1 MKNDLKDRTKLFAH
15 RCIKFAMAL
24 PDSVLGNHIR
34 KQLIRCSTS
43 VAANYRAACIAQSRA
58 GFIAKLSIAL
68 EEVDETSFWMEFAI
82 EEKLLTTDKAAAL
95 MQEAREL
102 TSVLIASR
110 KTAQRSVKA
119 K

>member
-1 MKNDLKDRTKLFAH
+1 MKNDLKDRTKSFAH

-43 VAANYRAACIAQSRA
+43 VAANYRTACIAQSRA
-58 GFIAKLSIAL
+58 GFIAKLSIAI
-68 EEVDETSFWMEFAI
+68 EEVDETAFWMEFAI
-82 EEKLLTTDKAAAL
+82 GEKLLNVDKAAAL
-95 MQEAREL
+95 MQEAKEL

-110 KTAQRSVKA
+110 KTAQKRIEA